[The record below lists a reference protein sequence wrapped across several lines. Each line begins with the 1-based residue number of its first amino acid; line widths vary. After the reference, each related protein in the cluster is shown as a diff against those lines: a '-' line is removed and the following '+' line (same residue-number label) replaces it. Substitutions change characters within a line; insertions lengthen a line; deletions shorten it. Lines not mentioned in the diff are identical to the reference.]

1 MRVTRY
7 IDQPLPERPAVADR
21 PGTGADLVASGDT
34 SAVVDTA
41 VVNDPVVDRPGVREP
56 VSSDSAQADDQAPSG
71 ARNSAPVPTSASRRV
86 RARLARRITAGRS
99 AAVKPVLEPLVSLHR
114 ELYPKAD
121 LTLLQRA
128 YDVADELHSTQ
139 MRKSG
144 DPYITHPLAV
154 ANILA
159 ELGMD
164 TTTLV
169 AALQHDTLDDTG
181 YSKST

>member
-1 MRVTRY
+1 M
-7 IDQPLPERPAVADR
+7 
-21 PGTGADLVASGDT
+21 
-34 SAVVDTA
+34 
-41 VVNDPVVDRPGVREP
+41 REP

-144 DPYITHPLAV
+144 
-154 ANILA
+154 
-159 ELGMD
+159 
-164 TTTLV
+164 
-169 AALQHDTLDDTG
+169 
-181 YSKST
+181 